1 MIIRGIL
8 SVDANLL
15 GQGSSVNADL
25 IDQSEA
31 SGKLTTRSG
40 IDPYCDL
47 TADGVHLLDTDD
59 KQIRALL

>member
-8 SVDANLL
+8 QVS
-15 GQGSSVNADL
+15 GEL

-40 IDPYCDL
+40 LDPYCDL
-47 TADGVHLLDTDD
+47 TADGVHLHDSSDN
-59 KQIRALL
+59 QIRALL

>member
-15 GQGSSVNADL
+15 NQGSSVNSYL
-25 IDQSEA
+25 INQSEA

-47 TADGVHLLDTDD
+47 TADGVHLHDSADN
-59 KQIRALL
+59 QIRALL

>member
-1 MIIRGIL
+1 MIIRVIL
-8 SVDANLL
+8 SVDAQLL
-15 GQGSSVNADL
+15 GQGSSVNAKL

-47 TADGVHLLDTDD
+47 TAAGVPLCDSGDN
-59 KQIRALL
+59 QIRALL

>member
-15 GQGSSVNADL
+15 GQGSSFNSYL
-25 IDQSEA
+25 ISQSEA

-47 TADGVHLLDTDD
+47 TADGVHLLDSADN
-59 KQIRALL
+59 QIRALL